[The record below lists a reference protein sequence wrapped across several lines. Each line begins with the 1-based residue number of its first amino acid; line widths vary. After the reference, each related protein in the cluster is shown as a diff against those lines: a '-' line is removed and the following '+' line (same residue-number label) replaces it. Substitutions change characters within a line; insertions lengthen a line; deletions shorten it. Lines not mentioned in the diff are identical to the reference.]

1 MTEVVRLTLV
11 AHAMTDA
18 MAAGRFPADDPLSEI
33 GRRQAKTV
41 AHLDLRGDARQL
53 AGPERRAGQTAQ
65 LLGLSAVPEPSLAD
79 LDCGYWQG
87 QSLKDLRP
95 EDLAAWLT
103 EPARAPHGGE
113 SILDLIERVAD
124 WLESLTKK
132 ESSKPLRAV
141 AVTHP
146 AVIRAAILVALNIGP
161 KSFWRID
168 VAPVS
173 RVDMN
178 FRQDHWTLRL

>member
-1 MTEVVRLTLV
+1 MTEVVRLALV

-18 MAAGRFPADDPLSEI
+18 MAAGRFPADEPLSDL

-41 AHLDLRGDARQL
+41 AHLDLRGDTRQL
-53 AGPERRAGQTAQ
+53 AGPERRAGQTAK
-65 LLGLSAVPEPSLAD
+65 LLGLSAVTEPSLAD

-87 QSLKDLRP
+87 QALEDLRP
-95 EDLAAWLT
+95 QDLQTWLT

-124 WLESLTKK
+124 WLDSLTEKAA
-132 ESSKPLRAV
+132 SKPSRAV

-146 AVIRAAILVALNIGP
+146 AVIRAAVLVALNIPP

-178 FRQDHWTLRL
+178 LRQDRWTLRL